1 MASERQICP
10 RCGGEVSPYAVRCPT
25 CGLPRPV
32 SGNGITEE
40 HSSEAVIRPLREQVQ
55 HRSRGRWYRCLGDL
69 RPLERAFSLI
79 QDHPLSAGLV
89 SGVVI
94 LLLGFLILTSPRP
107 FADPLAKAE
116 KLLRQQADRQQ
127 AALRQVREAEKAV
140 ARQDY
145 AQAFTALG
153 RAMEL
158 GADSGRLRYLR
169 GLSALELQRYR
180 EAIRDLSLASGQRQG
195 CPLTWVLRGQAFE
208 AMGHYQAALTD
219 FRQAVQVLSPQSPDL
234 PRVHLAIARMNER
247 LGDLSQA
254 LEALEEALTAG
265 RQDADLYLFS
275 GRLQEQLGLEE
286 AALEDYGRAI
296 QMKPR
301 HAEAYLRR
309 GILQVRLGR
318 YGPAV
323 ADLSRALDLGS
334 TAPEAYS
341 YRGVAYA
348 HLGQNEAARRDLETA
363 VRLGAFEARPAL
375 KAVANREQALR
386 RLAATRPQM
395 TNPPPRS
402 SGPKHSHHRRPRR
415 R

>member
-1 MASERQICP
+1 MASERYICP

-25 CGLPRPV
+25 CGLHRPQTGHDFRGEP
-32 SGNGITEE
+32 SP
-40 HSSEAVIRPLREQVQ
+40 EAVTRHLREQVQ
-55 HRSRGRWYRCLGDL
+55 HRSRVRWYRRLGDL
-69 RPLERAFSLI
+69 RPLERAFILI
-79 QDHPLSAGLV
+79 QDHPLIAGLV
-89 SGVVI
+89 SGVAI
-94 LLLGFLILTSPRP
+94 LLMGFLLLTFPRP

-116 KLLRQQADRQQ
+116 QLLRQQAERQQ

-140 ARQDY
+140 ARRDY
-145 AQAFTALG
+145 AQAFAALG

-180 EAIRDLSLASGQRQG
+180 DAVRDLSLASGQRPG
-195 CPLTWVLRGQAFE
+195 SPLPWILRGQAFE
-208 AMGHYQAALTD
+208 ALGHYQAALTD
-219 FRQAVQVLSPQSPDL
+219 FRQAVQVLPPQSSDL
-234 PRVHLAIARMNER
+234 PRVHLAIARVNER

-254 LEALEEALTAG
+254 LEALEQALSAG
-265 RQDADLYLFS
+265 RADAEIYLFS
-275 GRLQEQLGLEE
+275 GHLKEQLGLEE
-286 AALEDYGRAI
+286 AALEDYSRAI
-296 QMKPR
+296 QLKPR
-301 HAEAYLRR
+301 QAEAYLRR

-318 YGPAV
+318 YEPAV

-341 YRGVAYA
+341 HRGVAYA

-386 RLAATRPQM
+386 RLAATRPQVAN
-395 TNPPPRS
+395 NPPRK
-402 SGPKHSHHRRPRR
+402 SGPRPSHHRRPRR